1 MQRNKKKKLTK
12 EEKIAL
18 RAAIKA
24 KKAQWR
30 EEDKLFD
37 QETRERLEDI
47 KKELAESKL
56 VKAEFLKKLKE
67 DPKNQELK
75 EEYIEFNKKHE
86 HILQRYRIEKNRL
99 SLGYKLDRF
108 SKRGGRLRRELYIN
122 RQYYYLVA
130 PYTFLFLVF
139 TVIPVIMSLSLVLP
153 TSTCWNYHALLLGK
167 TMRLFI
173 DDKIFVIAVRSTLIL
188 AVITGPISYIAAFVL
203 PG

>member
-86 HILQRYRIEKNRL
+86 RILQRYRIEKNRL

-108 SKRGGRLRRELYIN
+108 SKRGGRLRRELYQPPI
-122 RQYYYLVA
+122 L
-130 PYTFLFLVF
+130 LFSGTIYIL
-139 TVIPVIMSLSLVLP
+139 ILSLHGYSGYNV
-153 TSTCWNYHALLLGK
+153 TYH
-167 TMRLFI
+167 
-173 DDKIFVIAVRSTLIL
+173 
-188 AVITGPISYIAAFVL
+188 
-203 PG
+203 

>member
-75 EEYIEFNKKHE
+75 EEYIE
-86 HILQRYRIEKNRL
+86 
-99 SLGYKLDRF
+99 
-108 SKRGGRLRRELYIN
+108 
-122 RQYYYLVA
+122 
-130 PYTFLFLVF
+130 
-139 TVIPVIMSLSLVLP
+139 VL
-153 TSTCWNYHALLLGK
+153 
-167 TMRLFI
+167 
-173 DDKIFVIAVRSTLIL
+173 
-188 AVITGPISYIAAFVL
+188 
-203 PG
+203 